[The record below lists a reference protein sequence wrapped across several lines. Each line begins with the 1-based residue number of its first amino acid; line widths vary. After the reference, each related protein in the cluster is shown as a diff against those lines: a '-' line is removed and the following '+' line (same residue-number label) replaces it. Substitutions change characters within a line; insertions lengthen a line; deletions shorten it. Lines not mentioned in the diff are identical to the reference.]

1 MGKQREETAEDGG
14 RAQRSWARR
23 PSRRRRRR
31 APPPQRTATRRGAL
45 SRIEDRRGQT
55 AEAAGSTGRRW
66 QGQPRVAPGAGRA
79 RRARVWNGE
88 RRSEEGATGA
98 GLGRRFESGEAA
110 RATGSAPPRG
120 LHHRRSS
127 PREAVAALP
136 RHAHVQLGTAQ
147 LHLRQRGERA
157 RRHARRAEVDIV
169 VAPTPPSRAT
179 APAPAADTLGQ
190 PHLSPG
196 AKAPGDDRPRRGPR
210 IPPRLGSGVAIGQ
223 SPITTPLSAA
233 AHLAR
238 GPA

>member
-1 MGKQREETAEDGG
+1 MEDGG
-14 RAQRSWARR
+14 RAQHGRTQR

-31 APPPQRTATRRGAL
+31 APPPQRTATRRGAV

-88 RRSEEGATGA
+88 RRSEEGPPNRKRGGGTRHG
-98 GLGRRFESGEAA
+98 F
-110 RATGSAPPRG
+110 APPRG
-120 LHHRRSS
+120 LHRRRSS